1 MTQPKEGKMKKFT
14 GNLLGYWKHRNKDT
28 PYQTFKSTYALTRIT
43 SWPPGEFTSIMYID
57 RARTAMRN
65 RQRVVLDKQPLALVG
80 TTASLNECA
89 EWLKQQEIFQCFDLT
104 NENIKIEQL
113 KDIAQKSLPMPR
125 DTSELYRM
133 VEVENMSIGE
143 LSRMYNCSYANIY
156 NRIANYKKKL
166 KREGVLA

>member
-1 MTQPKEGKMKKFT
+1 MFIE
-14 GNLLGYWKHRNKDT
+14 
-28 PYQTFKSTYALTRIT
+28 
-43 SWPPGEFTSIMYID
+43 

-65 RQRVVLDKQPLALVG
+65 KQRVILDYKRVALVG
-80 TTASLNECA
+80 TTASVNECA
-89 EWLKQQEIFQCFDLT
+89 EWLQKQEIFQCFDLT
-104 NENIKIEQL
+104 NENIKVEQL

-133 VEVENMSIGE
+133 VEVENISIGE

>member
-1 MTQPKEGKMKKFT
+1 MTEARPPKIKKFT

-28 PYQTFKSTYALTRIT
+28 PYNTLKSTYALTKIT
-43 SWPPGEFTSIMYID
+43 SWPPGDYSSIMYIK
-57 RARTAMRN
+57 RAKTAIRGYKRLIMDY
-65 RQRVVLDKQPLALVG
+65 QWIALVG
-80 TTASLNECA
+80 TTASVNECA
-89 EWLKQQEIFQCFDLT
+89 EWIEQQEVFQCFDLT

-113 KDIAQKSLPMPR
+113 KDIAQKSLPMPK
-125 DTSELYRM
+125 DTAELYRM
-133 VEVENMSIGE
+133 VEVEGMGIGE